1 MTGQEAAFAREGA
14 AREARLLVGEGTPL
28 ADVARLA
35 GTAAAERGHLVGA
48 APPAVAGA
56 LASAAAGELVGPWEQ
71 DGEWRLLVVNGKAAP
86 HPDDPELRERAARE
100 LLEEALARLAAGQVR
115 RHVAV

>member
-1 MTGQEAAFAREGA
+1 M
-14 AREARLLVGEGTPL
+14 PL

-35 GTAAAERGHLVGA
+35 RRSASPGDHLIGS

-71 DGEWRLLVVNGKAAP
+71 DGEWRVLVVAGKTAP

-100 LLEEALARLAAGQVR
+100 LLADALARFAAGQVR